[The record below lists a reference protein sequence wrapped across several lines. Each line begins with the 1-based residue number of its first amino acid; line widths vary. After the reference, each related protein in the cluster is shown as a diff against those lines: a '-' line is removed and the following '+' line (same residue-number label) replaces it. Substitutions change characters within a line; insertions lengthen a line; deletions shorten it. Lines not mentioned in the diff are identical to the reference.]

1 MAKLWQVPLRLAAGT
16 YVLQQ
21 GLEKRSADD
30 QRAAGLQGMAA
41 QAYPAVKE
49 VEAQQFAQSL
59 ATAEVGIG
67 AALLLPFV
75 PGGLAG
81 AALMGFAGGLL
92 GLYLRTPGMRKE
104 GSLAPTSQGIGL
116 AKDVWLF
123 GIGAAL
129 VADAIQ
135 SRD

>member
-1 MAKLWQVPLRLAAGT
+1 MAKFWQVPLRLAAGT

-21 GLEKRSADD
+21 GLEKRGADD

-49 VEAQQFAQSL
+49 VEAQQFAQTL

-135 SRD
+135 SRG